1 LFVHVEKSSHLCI
14 KDAKKG
20 HKRLKLAA
28 QPWGD
33 IFLVHEKVLHGVGA
47 KTRKKG
53 IGFKLL

>member
-1 LFVHVEKSSHLCI
+1 MFMSKKVRNFASKMQ
-14 KDAKKG
+14 KKG

>member
-1 LFVHVEKSSHLCI
+1 MFMSKKVRNFVSKMQ
-14 KDAKKG
+14 KKG